1 MLSNDKKEFIKVKPL
16 KIGDK
21 IGILSPASP
30 LEKEKIKKGA
40 EFIKSFGFETEISKS
55 SFSISKHS
63 YMAGSIKGRIDDL
76 HYMFKK
82 DEIKAIICARGGY
95 GSMRILEYIDYQLI
109 RDNPK
114 IFVGYSDTTALLMA
128 IIKKAGIITFHG
140 PMLKDIMELSNKYLS
155 LFWNILQKKCKEIKA
170 EKAKALLSAE
180 KEIEGIL
187 LGGNLSMIASLVG
200 TDYLPICKKVILFLE
215 DINEPYYKIDRM
227 LTQLRLSGFF
237 KNVSA
242 LILGQFKDCG
252 KKDIINQIVLDIV
265 SDIGFPILYDFP
277 IGHSNQNML
286 IPLGI
291 RVRLN
296 TEQKTIT
303 FLEEPFI

>member
-63 YMAGSIKGRIDDL
+63 YMAGSIKERIDDL

-95 GSMRILEYIDYQLI
+95 GSMRILEHIDYQLI

-187 LGGNLSMIASLVG
+187 LGGNLSIIASLVG
-200 TDYLPICKKVILFLE
+200 TDYLPICKKVIFFLE